1 MNDEVLL
8 DYIRWR
14 GDLTFDAVPFNDLDS
29 AVLCELSYVD
39 FSNVL
44 ELLNLR
50 GTRLKIAYHK
60 ILQKNCYR
68 LLTATGG
75 QQDFVAAAAASNRF
89 GNLPITFYTDVY
101 HSEKIQFSA
110 MHFELN
116 NTTSYIAFRG
126 TDDSIIGWKE
136 DFMMTFT
143 RIPSQDLAAD
153 YLRSTMTRSRD
164 YYIGGHS
171 KGGNLAVYAASQLSD
186 EMKRHVL
193 RVYAFD
199 APGFCPDIYDLSVI
213 SSMDHKLTCIAPHYR
228 LIGSLFS
235 RDVQDNR
242 IVGSTQ
248 KSILQHDLV
257 SWKVNGPSFNYET
270 MPDQKS
276 VAFSDALCAFIKEVS
291 KDERKKIVNDLFDF
305 LTSGGAERLD
315 QLFESNVMLEALKNL
330 SSKGRAKEKK
340 LFKVPNPMKQWND
353 FLADLRRNPEEPA
366 SIIPES
372 ALRK

>member
-1 MNDEVLL
+1 MSDEMDEVLK

-14 GDLTFDAVPFNDLDS
+14 GDLTLDAVPFNSLDS

-39 FSNVL
+39 FSQVL
-44 ELLNLR
+44 EQLSLR

-60 ILQKNCYR
+60 IVQRDCYK

-75 QQDFVAAAAASNRF
+75 QQDFVEAAANSKRF
-89 GNLPITFYTDVY
+89 GNIPITFYADVY

-110 MHFELN
+110 MHFELS

-153 YLRSTMTRSRD
+153 YLRSTMTRNRD

-171 KGGNLAVYAASQLSD
+171 KGGNLAVYAASLLSD
-186 EMKRHVL
+186 EMKRHIL
-193 RVYAFD
+193 RLYAFD
-199 APGFCPDIYDLSVI
+199 APGFCPDIYDLSTI

-235 RDVQDNR
+235 RDVQDSR
-242 IVGSTQ
+242 IVGSAQ
-248 KSILQHDLV
+248 NGLLQHDLV
-257 SWKVNGPSFNYET
+257 TWKVKGPDFFYENT
-270 MPDQKS
+270 PDQNS
-276 VAFSDALCAFIKEVS
+276 LVLSDALCSFIKDVS
-291 KDERKKIVNDLFDF
+291 REERKKIVNDLFEL

-315 QLFESNVMLEALKNL
+315 QLFESAVILESLKALAA
-330 SSKGRAKEKK
+330 SRRPKERP
-340 LFKVPNPMKQWND
+340 LFSLPNPMKQWNEFID
-353 FLADLRRNPEEPA
+353 IVRRERKEAA
-366 SIIPES
+366 SDS
-372 ALRK
+372 KKK